1 MVEELEKAIK
11 KVYEEFMQMSYEEFH
26 KMLKEHKSGDI
37 AQIIFETGALDVGKI
52 EAKAFDY
59 NNYR

>member
-11 KVYEEFMQMSYEEFH
+11 KVYEEFIQMSYEEFH
-26 KMLKEHKSGDI
+26 KMLKEHKSEDI
-37 AQIIFETGALDVGKI
+37 AQIILETGALDVGKI
-52 EAKAFDY
+52 KAKAFDY